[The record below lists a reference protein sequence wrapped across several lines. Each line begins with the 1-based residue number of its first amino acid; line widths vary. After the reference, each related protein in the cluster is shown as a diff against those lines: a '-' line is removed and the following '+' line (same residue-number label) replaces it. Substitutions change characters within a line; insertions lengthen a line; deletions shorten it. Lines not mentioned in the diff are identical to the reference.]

1 MEKLSRKEVFS
12 KINKIVALA
21 GKIREYS
28 STGIIVHP
36 GFENE
41 ILGYNNPELSFWYAY
56 YIPGADIEKH
66 QKVVLDSKQPSWCY
80 KFACYI
86 PGADIISLTNV
97 VMESKDPYY
106 SYLCARDIP
115 QIIPD
120 FDITPFEDSV
130 LELEDS
136 KWSSQFLHN
145 VKGSR
150 KELHENVIR
159 NNEAKKLSKR
169 ISRTISR
176 FKKSS

>member
-1 MEKLSRKEVFS
+1 MHLKLED
-12 KINKIVALA
+12 
-21 GKIREYS
+21 
-28 STGIIVHP
+28 
-36 GFENE
+36 E
-41 ILGYNNPELSFWYAY
+41 ILECDNPELSFWYAY
-56 YIPGADIEKH
+56 CIPGADIEKH
-66 QKVVLDSKQPSWCY
+66 QQVVLNSNQPSWCY

-86 PGADIISLTNV
+86 EGADVIALTNV
-97 VMESKDPYY
+97 VKESDDPHYK
-106 SYLCARDIP
+106 YLCARDIP

-159 NNEAKKLSKR
+159 NNESKKLSKR